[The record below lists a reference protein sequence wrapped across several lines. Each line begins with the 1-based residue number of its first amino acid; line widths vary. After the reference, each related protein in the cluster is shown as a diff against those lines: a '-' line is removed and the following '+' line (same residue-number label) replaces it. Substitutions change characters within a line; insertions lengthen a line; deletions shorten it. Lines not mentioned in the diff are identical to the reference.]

1 MKRKSG
7 RRRDMKIYATALA
20 LGVVFSAG
28 GAFADDL
35 PQEAVQQ
42 SGGAMSPP
50 GGGRPDK
57 QTPQLGTGNRG
68 TGQEGALGHS
78 GLDPGRVRSEAEGP
92 AHVVGRVLMVRGDTY
107 IVRQANGQEISLTV
121 DRDTNIAG
129 VVNLGERI
137 EADIDAAGR
146 VKEIRTK

>member
-1 MKRKSG
+1 
-7 RRRDMKIYATALA
+7 
-20 LGVVFSAG
+20 
-28 GAFADDL
+28 
-35 PQEAVQQ
+35 
-42 SGGAMSPP
+42 
-50 GGGRPDK
+50 
-57 QTPQLGTGNRG
+57 
-68 TGQEGALGHS
+68 
-78 GLDPGRVRSEAEGP
+78 
-92 AHVVGRVLMVRGDTY
+92 VVGRVLMVRGDTY